1 MSASRPNVL
10 LLLTDQERADLVAP
24 DGLPVET
31 PNIDRLRAEGMWF
44 DSAYTPTSIC
54 TSARA
59 SLLTGLYP
67 HAHGLLNNSHEAD
80 AIRTDLPDSL
90 PTLGELLAESGYT
103 NTYLGKWH
111 VSHNHTPGDFGF
123 RYFGGSD
130 YHHDNFEVAFE
141 HYRESQDIRVPEPD
155 VEDRL
160 YTGSGDD
167 GTLVAG
173 TDPVPVEASRPYFLA
188 ERTIN
193 ALERWVD
200 DDTPCFH
207 RTDFLGPH
215 HPYVVPEPY
224 ASMYDPNDIEP
235 WGNYA
240 ETFDGKPRAHEQY
253 LHYRG
258 VAAFDWETWAEAVAK
273 YFGFMTLIDDQIGRV
288 LDAVDDLGLAEET
301 AVVHTADHGDLTGS
315 HRLFN
320 KGPMM
325 YEETYRI
332 PLVVRWPGVVEPGS
346 RSDAFV
352 RLQDLMPTFLEWAEV
367 DIPEKLHARS
377 IQPLLRGETPAD
389 WPDSVYAQYHGD
401 EFGLYSQRLVRT
413 DRYKFVYNGPDRNEF
428 YDLQAD
434 PHELR
439 NLVDHPAYA
448 DIQADMARRLVDWM
462 DRVGDSLRKW
472 VPNALPTD
480 G

>member
-31 PNIDRLRAEGMWF
+31 PNIDRLREEGMWF
-44 DSAYTPTSIC
+44 SSAYTPTSIC

-80 AIRTDLPDSL
+80 AIRADLPAEL

-130 YHHDNFEVAFE
+130 YHHDNFDVAFE
-141 HYRESQDIRVPEPD
+141 HYRESRGIRIAETD
-155 VEDRL
+155 VEDRI
-160 YTGSGDD
+160 YTGTGED

-193 ALERWVD
+193 AVERWVD
-200 DDTPCFH
+200 GDSQPCFH

-224 ASMYDPNDIEP
+224 ASMYDPGEIEP

-240 ETFDGKPRAHEQY
+240 ETFDGKPRVHEQY
-253 LHYRG
+253 LRYRG
-258 VAAFDWETWAEAVAK
+258 VDGFDWETWAEAVAK

-288 LDAVDDLGLAEET
+288 LDAVDELGLAEET
-301 AVVHTADHGDLTGS
+301 AVVHTSDHGDLTGS

-346 RSDAFV
+346 RSDEFV
-352 RLQDLMPTFLEWAEV
+352 RLQDLMPTFLEWADAEV
-367 DIPEKLHARS
+367 PGGLHARS
-377 IQPLLRGETPAD
+377 IHPLLRGETPTD

-401 EFGLYSQRLVRT
+401 EFGLYSQRLVRS
-413 DRYKFVYNGPDRNEF
+413 DRYKLVYNGPDRNEL
-428 YDLQAD
+428 YDLEAD
-434 PHELR
+434 PHELQ
-439 NLVDHPAYA
+439 NLVDHPQYA
-448 DIQADMARRLVDWM
+448 DIRADMAQRLTDWM
-462 DRVGDSLRKW
+462 DAVDDSLRGW
-472 VPNALPTD
+472 VPDTLA
-480 G
+480 

>member
-1 MSASRPNVL
+1 MSSSRPNVL

-31 PNIDRLRAEGMWF
+31 PNIDRLRDEGMWF
-44 DSAYTPTSIC
+44 ESAYTPTSIC

-80 AIRTDLPDSL
+80 AIRTDLPAEL

-130 YHHDNFEVAFE
+130 YHHDNFDVAFE
-141 HYRESQDIRVPEPD
+141 HYRESQGIRVPETD

-160 YTGSGDD
+160 YAGEGDD
-167 GTLVAG
+167 RTLVAG

-193 ALERWVD
+193 ALERWCD
-200 DDTPCFH
+200 RDSQPCFH

-224 ASMYDPNDIEP
+224 ASMYDPSEIEP

-240 ETFDGKPRAHEQY
+240 ETFDGKPRVHEQY

-258 VAAFDWETWAEAVAK
+258 VDSFDWETWAEAVAK
-273 YFGFMTLIDDQIGRV
+273 YFGFMTLIDDQIGRI
-288 LDAVDDLGLAEET
+288 LDALDEFGLTDET
-301 AVVHTADHGDLTGS
+301 AVVHTSDHGDLTGS

-325 YEETYRI
+325 YDETYRI

-346 RSDAFV
+346 QSTAFV
-352 RLQDLMPTFLEWAEV
+352 RLHDLMPTFCEWA
-367 DIPEKLHARS
+367 DIEPSEELHARS
-377 IQPLLRGETPAD
+377 IQPLLKGNTPDD
-389 WPDSVYAQYHGD
+389 WPASTYAQYHGD
-401 EFGLYSQRLVRT
+401 EFGLYSQRMVRT
-413 DRYKFVYNGPDRNEF
+413 EEYKFVYNGPDRNEL
-428 YDLQAD
+428 YDLTAD
-434 PHELR
+434 PHELQ
-439 NLVDHPAYA
+439 NIIDHPQYA
-448 DIQADMARRLVDWM
+448 EVQMEMEDRLVDWM
-462 DRVGDSLRKW
+462 DEVDDSLRRW
-472 VPNALPTD
+472 VPKTLD
-480 G
+480 

>member
-1 MSASRPNVL
+1 MSSSRPNIL

-31 PNIDRLRAEGMWF
+31 PNIDRLREDGMWF
-44 DSAYTPTSIC
+44 KSAYTPTSIC
-54 TSARA
+54 TSARG

-80 AIRTDLPDSL
+80 AIRTDLPAELS
-90 PTLGELLAESGYT
+90 TLGELLADSGYT

-130 YHHDNFEVAFE
+130 YHHDNFDVAFE
-141 HYRESQDIRVPEPD
+141 HYRESQDIAVPETD
-155 VEDRL
+155 VKDRL
-160 YTGSGDD
+160 YTDSDD
-167 GTLVAG
+167 RTLVAG

-200 DDTPCFH
+200 DDSPCFH

-224 ASMYDPNDIEP
+224 ASIYEPTEIEP
-235 WGNYA
+235 WPNYA
-240 ETFDGKPRAHEQY
+240 ETFDGKPRVHEQY
-253 LHYRG
+253 LQYRG
-258 VAAFDWETWAEAVAK
+258 VAGFDWEKWAEAVAK

-288 LDAVDDLGLAEET
+288 LDAVDDLGLADET
-301 AVVHTADHGDLTGS
+301 AVVHSSDHGDFTGS

-325 YEETYRI
+325 YDETYRI
-332 PLVVRWPGVVEPGS
+332 PLVVRWPGVVDPGS
-346 RSDAFV
+346 RSEEFV
-352 RLQDLMPTFLEWAEV
+352 RLHDLMPTFLEWADV
-367 DIPEKLHARS
+367 DAPEGLHARS
-377 IQPLLRGETPAD
+377 IHPLLTGERPEE
-389 WPDSVYAQYHGD
+389 WPESVYAQYHGD
-401 EFGLYSQRLVRT
+401 EFGLYSQRMVRT
-413 DRYKFVYNGPDRNEF
+413 HRYKLVYNGPDRNEL
-428 YDLQAD
+428 YDLGAD

-439 NLVDHPAYA
+439 NLIDHPQYTAV
-448 DIQADMARRLVDWM
+448 QGELEQRLVDWM
-462 DRVGDSLRKW
+462 DRVDDSLRRW
-472 VPNALPTD
+472 VPKTFANGP
-480 G
+480 

>member
-1 MSASRPNVL
+1 MSSSRPNVL

-31 PNIDRLRAEGMWF
+31 PNIDRLREDGMWF
-44 DSAYTPTSIC
+44 ESAYTPTSIC

-80 AIRTDLPDSL
+80 AIRTDLPEQL
-90 PTLGELLAESGYT
+90 PTLGELLADGGYT

-130 YHHDNFEVAFE
+130 YHHDNFDVAFE
-141 HYRESQDIRVPEPD
+141 QYRESQGIRIPETD

-160 YTGSGDD
+160 YNEVGDD
-167 GTLVAG
+167 GILVAG

-193 ALERWVD
+193 ALERWCD
-200 DDTPCFH
+200 SDSQPCFH

-224 ASMYDPNDIEP
+224 ASMYDPEDIEP

-240 ETFDGKPRAHEQY
+240 ETFDGKPRVHEQY

-258 VAAFDWETWAEAVAK
+258 VDSFDWETWAEAVAK
-273 YFGFMTLIDDQIGRV
+273 YFGFMSLIDDQIGRI
-288 LDAVDDLGLAEET
+288 LDALDEFGLSNKT
-301 AVVHTADHGDLTGS
+301 AVVHTSDHGDLTGS

-332 PLVVRWPGVVEPGS
+332 PLVVRWPGVVDAGS
-346 RSDAFV
+346 RSDSFV
-352 RLQDLMPTFLEWAEV
+352 RLHDLMPTFLEWAGIEPPE
-367 DIPEKLHARS
+367 DIHARS
-377 IQPLLRGETPAD
+377 IQPLLRGETPDD
-389 WPDSVYAQYHGD
+389 WPESTYGQYHGD
-401 EFGLYSQRLVRT
+401 EFGLYSQRMVRT
-413 DRYKFVYNGPDRNEF
+413 DRYKFVYNGPDRNEL
-428 YDLQAD
+428 YDLTAD

-439 NLVDHPAYA
+439 NLIDHPEYA
-448 DIQADMARRLVDWM
+448 DVQTELEGRLADWM
-462 DRVGDSLRKW
+462 DAVDDSLRRW
-472 VPNALPTD
+472 VPKTL

>member
-1 MSASRPNVL
+1 MPSRPNIL

-24 DGLPVET
+24 DGLPVDT
-31 PNIDRLRAEGMWF
+31 PNIDRLREDGMWF

-80 AIRTDLPDSL
+80 AIRTDLSPEL
-90 PTLGELLAESGYT
+90 PTFGEHLAASGYT

-111 VSHNHTPGDFGF
+111 VSHNHTPGDYGF

-141 HYRESQDIRVPEPD
+141 HYRESQGVRVPESD

-160 YTGSGDD
+160 YSEAGD

-173 TDPVPVEASRPYFLA
+173 TDPVAVEASRPYFLA
-188 ERTIN
+188 EVTIN

-200 DDTPCFH
+200 DDGPCFH

-224 ASMYDPNDIEP
+224 ASMYDPSEIEP
-235 WGNYA
+235 WGNFA
-240 ETFDGKPRAHEQY
+240 ETFGGKPRVHEQY

-258 VAAFDWETWAEAVAK
+258 VENFDWETWREAVAN
-273 YFGFMTLIDDQIGRV
+273 YFGFMTLIDDQIGRI
-288 LDAVDDLGLAEET
+288 LDALDELGMADQT
-301 AVVHTADHGDLTGS
+301 VVVHTSDHGDLTGS

-325 YEETYRI
+325 YDETYRI
-332 PLVVRWPGVVEPGS
+332 PLVVRWPGVVEPAS
-346 RSDAFV
+346 QSSEFV
-352 RLQDLMPTFLEWAEV
+352 RLHDLMPTFLQWADCEV
-367 DIPEKLHARS
+367 PDGLHARS
-377 IQPLLRGETPAD
+377 IDPLLKGEVPDD
-389 WPDSVYAQYHGD
+389 WPASTYAQYHGD
-401 EFGLYSQRLVRT
+401 EFGLYSQRMVRT
-413 DRYKFVYNGPDRNEF
+413 DQYKFIYNGPDRNEL
-428 YDLQAD
+428 YDLDAD
-434 PHELR
+434 PHELQ
-439 NLVDHPAYA
+439 NLVDHPEYV
-448 DIQADMARRLVDWM
+448 DVRQEMAQQLTDWM
-462 DRVGDSLRKW
+462 DRVDDSLRGW
-472 VPNALPTD
+472 VPKTFSS
-480 G
+480 